1 MYGTLAWYGNPGTGI
16 IALYIYIEYIQ
27 TVHSEDDP
35 TSNTKKSEKRKNR
48 AGKKKYKLLH
58 FYTSHNVLFEYT
70 NTF

>member
-16 IALYIYIEYIQ
+16 IALYIYIYILYIYIQ

-58 FYTSHNVLFEYT
+58 FYTSHKLTMY
-70 NTF
+70 